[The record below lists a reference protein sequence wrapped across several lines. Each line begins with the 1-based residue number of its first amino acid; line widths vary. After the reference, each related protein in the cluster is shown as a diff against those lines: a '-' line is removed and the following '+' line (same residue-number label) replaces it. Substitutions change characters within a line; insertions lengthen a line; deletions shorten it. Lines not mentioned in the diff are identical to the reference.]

1 MADSAVP
8 AYTRKALHVALYGTM
23 VVGVVLAFLAIRSW
37 GEKLTAPATT
47 GAGVYGSAAGQV
59 HVNDLLHVLLA
70 LALVISTARILG
82 TLFRVAHQPPVIGE
96 IIAGILLGPSLLG

>member
-8 AYTRKALHVALYGTM
+8 AYTRKALHVALYGSM

-47 GAGVYGSAAGQV
+47 GV
-59 HVNDLLHVLLA
+59 
-70 LALVISTARILG
+70 ARPTSG
-82 TLFRVAHQPPVIGE
+82 GRRFRAFPATVG
-96 IIAGILLGPSLLG
+96 